1 MALLKCTRLSSF
13 VQNHIVNKNRI
24 YNTEYTICNL
34 EITEITEMTEI
45 REITE
50 MKPHM
55 KHDVMILLVVNP
67 GMVIYF
73 GF

>member
-24 YNTEYTICNL
+24 YNTEYTIYNL
-34 EITEITEMTEI
+34 EITEMTEI

-67 GMVIYF
+67 GMVICF